1 MTHKDLHKMTKAEII
16 ENFKMLENHCRNQEE
31 EINRLKLEQT
41 EEIKR
46 LKFKQEEE
54 INRLKLKQTEDAAN
68 FNRIINELQS
78 KLDARESGVFRSDY
92 EALQKFTDR
101 RVNELQ
107 DRREMVENLLKQ
119 LQGLLDNTITLHTLM
134 LAKENE

>member
-1 MTHKDLHKMTKAEII
+1 MTQKDLEKMTKAEII
-16 ENFKMLENHCRNQEE
+16 ENFKMLENHCR
-31 EINRLKLEQT
+31 
-41 EEIKR
+41 
-46 LKFKQEEE
+46 KQEEE

-78 KLDARESGVFRSDY
+78 KIDAKDSGVFRSDY

-119 LQGLLDNTITLHTLM
+119 MQGLLDNTITLHTLM